1 MSIKSSKTKSKNIT
15 NVEQLVKNL
24 AKRIDQKKGIEIII
38 FDLRGL
44 SPITDYFIS
53 ANGLSEIHN
62 RTIAEYLMEYEEPD
76 HIEGLETGSWILL
89 DFIDVIVHLFL
100 KETREFYG
108 LERLW
113 GDAPQVQFDHD

>member
-1 MSIKSSKTKSKNIT
+1 MSKKSSKTKPGKIT
-15 NVEQLVKNL
+15 ETGQFVRNL
-24 AKRIDQKKGIEIII
+24 ARRIDQKKGTEIVV

-62 RTIAEYLMEYEEPD
+62 RIIAEYLMEYENPD
-76 HIEGLETGSWILL
+76 HVEGFVAGNWILL
-89 DFIDVIVHLFL
+89 DFFDVIVHLFL

-113 GDAPQVQFDHD
+113 GDAPQIELDHD